1 MRRLNMLERYVNM
14 SEKEIKTAVLDKL
27 LKTGQIDS
35 SSIVFSEMN
44 LARKARRLDLGYVK
58 NQEMVAIEVKSEKD
72 SLFRLEGQLEEYRKY
87 FDRVIVAVAGKYV
100 EGVLAMADDDV
111 AVWKVT
117 SDGLKVIR
125 KGRLIKN
132 IAKKNYIELMTKRE
146 ISLLARRI
154 GINSPNLAMYE
165 LKMEVLSKLSK
176 ISKSDV
182 KEILLDGISKRFSMP
197 SNRFLAK
204 VCVFG
209 YVRPTDVILLSPYLK
224 RVSEVT

>member
-1 MRRLNMLERYVNM
+1 MG
-14 SEKEIKTAVLDKL
+14 EKEIKATVLDRL
-27 LKTGQIDS
+27 LKTGQIDFS
-35 SSIVFSEMN
+35 SLVFSEMN
-44 LARKARRLDLGYVK
+44 LARKARRVDLGYIR

-100 EGVLAMADDDV
+100 EGVLAIADDDV
-111 AVWKVT
+111 AVWEVT

-132 IAKKNYIELMTKRE
+132 ISKKNYLELMTKRE
-146 ISLLARRI
+146 VSFLARRI
-154 GINSPNLAMYE
+154 GITPSDLAMYE
-165 LKMEVLSKLSK
+165 LKMEVSSKLNK

-182 KEILLDGISKRFSMP
+182 KNILLDGIYKRFSMP

-204 VCVFG
+204 VDAFG
-209 YVRPTDVILLSPYLK
+209 SVRPSDVILLSPYLK
-224 RVSEVT
+224 RVVEVA

>member
-1 MRRLNMLERYVNM
+1 MG
-14 SEKEIKTAVLDKL
+14 EKEIKATVLDRL
-27 LKTGQIDS
+27 LKTGKIDFS
-35 SSIVFSEMN
+35 SLVFSEMN
-44 LARKARRLDLGYVK
+44 LARKTRRVDLGYIR

-100 EGVLAMADDDV
+100 EGVLAIADDDV
-111 AVWKVT
+111 AVWEVT

-132 IAKKNYIELMTKRE
+132 ISKKNYLELMTKRE
-146 ISLLARRI
+146 ISFLARRI
-154 GINSPNLAMYE
+154 GIIPSDLAMYE
-165 LKMEVLSKLSK
+165 LKMEVSSKLNK

-182 KEILLDGISKRFSMP
+182 KNILLDGIYKRFSMP

-204 VCVFG
+204 VYAFG
-209 YVRPTDVILLSPYLK
+209 SVRPSDVILLSPYLK
-224 RVSEVT
+224 RVVEVA

>member
-1 MRRLNMLERYVNM
+1 MG
-14 SEKEIKTAVLDKL
+14 EKEIKTAVLDKL
-27 LKTGQIDS
+27 LKTGQIDF

-44 LARKARRLDLGYVK
+44 LARKARRVDLGYIR
-58 NQEMVAIEVKSEKD
+58 NQEMVAIEIKSEKD

-100 EGVLAMADDDV
+100 EGVLAIADDDV
-111 AVWKVT
+111 AVWEVT

-132 IAKKNYIELMTKRE
+132 ISKQNYLELMTKRE
-146 ISLLARRI
+146 VSLLARRI
-154 GINSPNLAMYE
+154 GIIPSDLAMYE
-165 LKMEVLSKLSK
+165 LKMEVSSRLNK

-182 KEILLDGISKRFSMP
+182 KDILLDGISKRFSMP

-204 VCVFG
+204 VCAFG
-209 YVRPTDVILLSPYLK
+209 SVRPSDVILLSPYLK
-224 RVSEVT
+224 RIVEVA

>member
-1 MRRLNMLERYVNM
+1 MG
-14 SEKEIKTAVLDKL
+14 EKEIKATVLDKL
-27 LKTGQIDS
+27 LKTGQIDFS
-35 SSIVFSEMN
+35 SLVFSEMN
-44 LARKARRLDLGYVK
+44 LARKARRVDLGYIR

-100 EGVLAMADDDV
+100 EGVLAIADDDV
-111 AVWKVT
+111 AVWEVT

-132 IAKKNYIELMTKRE
+132 ISKKNYLELMTKRE
-146 ISLLARRI
+146 VSLLARRI
-154 GINSPNLAMYE
+154 GIIPSDLAMYE
-165 LKMEVLSKLSK
+165 LKMEVSSRLNK

-182 KEILLDGISKRFSMP
+182 KDILLDGISKRFSMP

-204 VCVFG
+204 VCAFG
-209 YVRPTDVILLSPYLK
+209 SVRPSDVILLSPYLK
-224 RVSEVT
+224 RVVEVA